1 MWAFQL
7 ATAEESEQEG
17 SAPWARVKK
26 PHEGHSS
33 IASHKEWR
41 SARME
46 TDGGAAVPQ
55 EHVLRAT
62 YMLSHCN
69 SATLPPRDLH
79 LSNCLRVT

>member
-1 MWAFQL
+1 MWAFQS

-17 SAPWARVKK
+17 SAPSARVRK

-33 IASHKEWR
+33 IASHKEWH